1 MHKRIADNQEVY
13 SALSTLVAQEV
24 FGMNINFDHLSLGP
38 LKVNDFSSGFSID
51 LVSNSQQRGVYI
63 KIPKADFSRDHIFPI
78 TSDDRRLAEEEYRSL
93 VTLSEFW
100 DSGDIKVNFVKP
112 LKFINNYNAIITE
125 RVYAQHLFK
134 FFRKC
139 DLLRK
144 IGLAKND
151 DPMYDIFC
159 RIGKAL
165 AKYHQKSFKK
175 KVFIID
181 ETISK
186 FNNYCLLL
194 SQFGV
199 EQHILKSIIAKL
211 AETKGYNSASHI
223 TKTIKGL
230 DIRNILFDNNYN
242 IYMLDPGKTKQDYKE
257 MDLARFIVTCRIL
270 YWGSFLFFHQLSPH
284 DSYENMFLKGYYY
297 NDDHPGK
304 LLIIFLIKELLKHWL
319 MAYKVLQIKKWPM
332 PMKRFLKFTYIDPFY
347 KNQLSRELNKL

>member
-1 MHKRIADNQEVY
+1 MIDKIPDNLEVHAAL
-13 SALSTLVAQEV
+13 SALVAKQI
-24 FGMNINFDHLSLGP
+24 FGLNVHSGHLLLGP
-38 LKVNDFSSGFSID
+38 LEVSDFSSVFSLD
-51 LVSNSQQRGVYI
+51 LVNSSKRRGVFI
-63 KIPKADFSRDHIFPI
+63 KIPKADIIRKTIFPI
-78 TSDDRRLAEEEYRSL
+78 TAEDRKLAEEEYRSL

-100 DSGDIKVNFVKP
+100 DSADIKVNFVKP
-112 LKFINNYNAIITE
+112 LNFISNYNAIITE

-134 FFRKC
+134 FFLKC

-151 DPMYDIFC
+151 DPMYDILC

-175 KVFIID
+175 KVFIVD
-181 ETISK
+181 ETILK
-186 FNNYCLLL
+186 INNYCLLL

-242 IYMLDPGKTKQDYKE
+242 IYMLDPGKTKQDYNE

-332 PMKRFLKFTYIDPFY
+332 PMKRILKFTYIDPFY
-347 KNQLSRELNKL
+347 KNQLYRELNKL

>member
-1 MHKRIADNQEVY
+1 MIDKIPDNLEVHAAL
-13 SALSTLVAQEV
+13 SALVAKQIFGLNVNSDHFLLSPLEV
-24 FGMNINFDHLSLGP
+24 SY
-38 LKVNDFSSGFSID
+38 FSSGFSLD
-51 LVSNSQQRGVYI
+51 LVDGFKRRGVFI
-63 KIPKADFSRDHIFPI
+63 KIPKADIIRKTIFPI
-78 TSDDRRLAEEEYRSL
+78 TAEDRKLAEEEYRSL

-144 IGLAKND
+144 IGLAKNN
-151 DPMYDIFC
+151 DPMYDILC

-186 FNNYCLLL
+186 INNYCLLL

-199 EQHILKSIIAKL
+199 EQHILKSIMAGL

-242 IYMLDPGKTKQDYKE
+242 IYMLDPGKTKQDYNE

-304 LLIIFLIKELLKHWL
+304 LLIIFLIKELFKHWV
-319 MAYKVLQIKKWPM
+319 MAYKVLQINKWPM
-332 PMKRFLKFTYIDPFY
+332 PIKRFLKFTYIDPFY
-347 KNQLSRELNKL
+347 KNQLYRELNKL